1 MLSYLV
7 TTWGNS
13 NIQDCISSFILNIA
27 DLMLQKCLHIEYAT
41 NRQILLFPNVLQ
53 HWRWRYFLFSRN
65 IFEQFGKW
73 LNDMQVCYDTQS
85 YVSLMCVHQSV
96 SRPVVYTGCLW
107 NSGEKNQKGP
117 TCVQE
122 GGVRKSWYVNSEE
135 RTACVVCWTDL
146 RGHLIARIDV
156 GIEHMDKPRIP
167 LHFFM
172 FKMYISILNFMLWQQ
187 SAHGLVKAQELL
199 GYG

>member
-1 MLSYLV
+1 M
-7 TTWGNS
+7 
-13 NIQDCISSFILNIA
+13 
-27 DLMLQKCLHIEYAT
+27 
-41 NRQILLFPNVLQ
+41 RQIDKYCFFQ
-53 HWRWRYFLFSRN
+53 MCFSTEDEDIFYFLV
-65 IFEQFGKW
+65 IFLNNLANDS